1 MVAIQA
7 AGSIAPPG
15 PGVMEVMGVMGVMP
29 GNMPGG
35 LSGAWPPPGAKA
47 AIHLPIICVN
57 SGSAAVGHLVAPEI
71 LKPPRQILKIGGGVL
86 AAVLAVAHGRR
97 V

>member
-15 PGVMEVMGVMGVMP
+15 PGVMGVMP
-29 GNMPGG
+29 GNMPGNIPGG
-35 LSGAWPPPGAKA
+35 LSGVWPPPGAKA

-57 SGSAAVGHLVAPEI
+57 SGSAAVAAI
-71 LKPPRQILKIGGGVL
+71 WSRQ
-86 AAVLAVAHGRR
+86 RS
-97 V
+97 